1 MDKVATLASELH
13 SREMTLH
20 MGPSHP
26 AMHGTIRIFLELDG
40 ETVVRS
46 DVNIGYLHRAFEK
59 MCENRTYHQ
68 AIIYTDRL
76 NYVSPLI
83 NNFGYAMAV
92 EKMFGVEVPER
103 CKYIRVIM
111 SEICRVTDHLTNVGA
126 TAMELGAF
134 TAFLYML
141 KAREWLWQLIEAAS
155 GGRGVT
161 PSYVRIGGVKDDLTE
176 GFRGRTLETLR
187 KVREVQKEVHGL
199 LTKNRIFVDR
209 TKGVGVITS
218 EEAISYGF
226 TGPCLRSTG
235 VGYDV
240 RKAQPY
246 MVYDRMDF
254 EVPVGTKG
262 DNYDRYLCRMEEM
275 EQSMRIIEQALAAMP
290 AGPVKVADNRITF
303 PTKQEVYSN
312 MESLIHHFK
321 LLMYDHGIR
330 PPKGEVYQAVEGANG
345 ELGFYL
351 VSDGTDRPYRL
362 RCRGPCFYIM
372 SGLSRMINGSMI
384 ADIVPTFGSMNMI
397 GGECDR

>member
-176 GFRGRTLETLR
+176 GFQGRTLEALR
-187 KVREVQKEVHGL
+187 KVREVVREVHGL

-372 SGLSRMINGSMI
+372 SGLSRMINGGMI